1 MNIGTEHP
9 VQIPFTLINGNNGG
23 HGNGEEPPKTL
34 TIWAGVH
41 GGEFVGI
48 RALSMLAQQLEPAQ
62 VRGRLILCLVANPPA
77 VFQGRMNVSPLD
89 GININRVF
97 PGKADGQP
105 TYEFS
110 FFF

>member
-1 MNIGTEHP
+1 M
-9 VQIPFTLINGNNGG
+9 
-23 HGNGEEPPKTL
+23 

-41 GGEFVGI
+41 GGEFVGL

-97 PGKADGQP
+97 PGKADGKP
-105 TYEFS
+105 TYGILNLY
-110 FFF
+110 FFGFLYILLGF